1 MPIIVKDFSWWQ
13 TECKLFLQIQIPHVS
28 QKNADILT
36 SNKYLKISCLPHI
49 FEAILW
55 DEINEEYSKCT
66 FDNGSVLF
74 ELQKKNSVHWECL
87 ALKKSKEEL
96 KKLKCEI
103 LNNIIQE
110 RQNKSKQKA
119 VLKTERDRLAVK
131 EQIDFENKEHQLIQ
145 SIRDEEKEK
154 VLKELSTWKTKTEI
168 IHDEKKDNKNNK
180 DIFSTDEPIKIY
192 EIENEPTECINQ
204 LPNPRTFKAIEIN
217 FTPRHFTTP
226 SRESTK
232 ADEQEWLKKQTAARR
247 AAGFV
252 EEDLR
257 PEEHDPEWCLQKGN
271 TFMTELNYIGAVSA
285 YSHGIK
291 LSPKMAVLYLNRSKA
306 QVQLK
311 NYHKAVED
319 ATTALELL
327 VPAVE
332 GNVVWRAEAYYNR
345 GKALVELNTAHL
357 AIDELRL
364 ALTLAPDRAH
374 LYGPELQRAM
384 ELAPVHEQA
393 LNKSRELDLSNAPTV
408 WCK

>member
-1 MPIIVKDFSWWQ
+1 MQ
-13 TECKLFLQIQIPHVS
+13 
-28 QKNADILT
+28 
-36 SNKYLKISCLPHI
+36 ISCLPHI

-96 KKLKCEI
+96 KKLKYEI

-168 IHDEKKDNKNNK
+168 IHDERKDNKNNK
-180 DIFSTDEPIKIY
+180 DIFSTDEPLKIY

-204 LPNPRTFKAIEIN
+204 LPSPRTFKTIEIN

-291 LSPKMAVLYLNRSKA
+291 LSPKMAILYLNRSKA
-306 QVQLK
+306 QVQMK

-364 ALTLAPDRAH
+364 ALTLAPDRAN

-384 ELAPVHEQA
+384 DLAPVHEQA

>member
-1 MPIIVKDFSWWQ
+1 MQ
-13 TECKLFLQIQIPHVS
+13 
-28 QKNADILT
+28 
-36 SNKYLKISCLPHI
+36 ISCLPHI

-168 IHDEKKDNKNNK
+168 IHDEKKVNKNNK
-180 DIFSTDEPIKIY
+180 DIFSTNEPIKIY

-204 LPNPRTFKAIEIN
+204 LPSPRNFKTIEIN

-232 ADEQEWLKKQTAARR
+232 ADEEEWLKKQTAARR

-306 QVQLK
+306 QVQMK

-384 ELAPVHEQA
+384 DLAPVHEQA